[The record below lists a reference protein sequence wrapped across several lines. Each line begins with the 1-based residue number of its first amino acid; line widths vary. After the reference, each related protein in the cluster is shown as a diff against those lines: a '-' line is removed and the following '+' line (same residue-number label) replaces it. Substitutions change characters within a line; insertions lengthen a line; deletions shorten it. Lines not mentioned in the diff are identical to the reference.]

1 MAPTNGYCTA
11 AELKAWLSITNSA
24 DDTLIDNA
32 ITSASRQIDGHTHRR
47 FYAATETRYF
57 TPDVSTSLLVDDLL
71 SVTTLKQDDD
81 GDGTYEITWSTTD
94 YVLWPRNAA
103 YHNPPGPYWEIRT
116 SPLSAYAFTVRMQ
129 DNIQI
134 VGSWGYAA
142 SAPADVK
149 NACLIQA
156 GRLFRR
162 KESPFGVAGT
172 TALGAAI
179 MVKGELDPDAAAL
192 LAPFVSM
199 VNA

>member
-1 MAPTNGYCTA
+1 MPIVNGYATL
-11 AELKAWLSITNSA
+11 AELKSWLNITNST
-24 DDTLIDNA
+24 DDTLLENA
-32 ITSASRQIDGHTHRR
+32 ITAASRQIDGHTHRR

-57 TPDVSTSLLVDDLL
+57 TPNNGASLLVDDLL
-71 SVTTLKQDDD
+71 TVTTLKQDDD
-81 GDGTYEITWSTTD
+81 GDGTFEITWATTD
-94 YVLWPRNAA
+94 YVLWPRSAA

-116 SPLSAYAFTVRMQ
+116 TPVGSYAFTRIQ

-134 VGSWGYAA
+134 AGSWGYSS

-149 NACLIQA
+149 QACLIQS

-162 KESPFGVAGT
+162 KDSPYGVAGT

-179 MVKGELDPDAAAL
+179 MIKGELDPDAAAL